1 MTMTE
6 TGPPPVAELPPLS
19 DDRLYTAEEAA
30 PYVSVTA
37 RFLKRAAYAETIQHT
52 RVGRFVRFSAQN
64 IRDIVAGTPHRPTP
78 RRRKDR

>member
-6 TGPPPVAELPPLS
+6 TGPPPMAELLPLS

-30 PYVSVTA
+30 PYVNVTP
-37 RFLKRAAYAETIQHT
+37 RFLKRAAYADTIQHT

-64 IRDIVAGTPHRPTP
+64 IRDIVAGAPHRPRP
-78 RRRKDR
+78 RSRR